1 MKAIKKIA
9 IMVCVLIIGIYNLPI
24 INAAN
29 NRIEIVQK
37 AKQYLFKNT
46 EGEVVGTLRQ
56 EITQQDLVNGEIT
69 IELTLNNAKNTE
81 IIYIFNNTNDQT
93 TIDNFKQLTEDIFTG
108 FGTEYVKIGSTLVSS
123 ELINKPFKQ
132 TISEVASALD
142 ELSQES
148 VNTGANL
155 NQALDELSQEGANL
169 NQAIE
174 NALATFSSESDNKI
188 IVLVDGTATP
198 TDLLTQITAD
208 FSDTTLIIYTSN
220 TETIDEAISVS
231 NIDDTY
237 TNINNTLIP
246 AKNGTSIVM
255 PLASYIVENFEVS
268 LVGNPDN
275 ATLNETTKAIQ
286 WNVGDVSTNQIEK
299 ISYKLNL
306 KSVID
311 DSIIGLDLLVN
322 EAPTIIF
329 NGNTV
334 QNTDANQ
341 CSPIIKILNEAIENP
356 KTGIVNYIILG
367 STLLA
372 LGAITFVIS
381 KNKKIESL

>member
-148 VNTGANL
+148 VNT
-155 NQALDELSQEGANL
+155 GANL

>member
-56 EITQQDLVNGEIT
+56 EITEQDLVNGEIT

-155 NQALDELSQEGANL
+155 NQA
-169 NQAIE
+169 IE

-220 TETIDEAISVS
+220 TETIEEAISVS

-255 PLASYIVENFEVS
+255 PLASYIVENFEVN

-356 KTGIVNYIILG
+356 KTGVVNYIILG

-372 LGAITFVIS
+372 LGAITFIIS

>member
-56 EITQQDLVNGEIT
+56 EITEQDLVNGEIT

-148 VNTGANL
+148 VNT
-155 NQALDELSQEGANL
+155 GANL

>member
-56 EITQQDLVNGEIT
+56 EITEQDLVNGEIT

-148 VNTGANL
+148 VNT
-155 NQALDELSQEGANL
+155 GANL

-372 LGAITFVIS
+372 LGAITFIIS

>member
-56 EITQQDLVNGEIT
+56 EITEQNLVNGEIT

-148 VNTGANL
+148 VNT
-155 NQALDELSQEGANL
+155 GANL

-372 LGAITFVIS
+372 LGAITFIIS